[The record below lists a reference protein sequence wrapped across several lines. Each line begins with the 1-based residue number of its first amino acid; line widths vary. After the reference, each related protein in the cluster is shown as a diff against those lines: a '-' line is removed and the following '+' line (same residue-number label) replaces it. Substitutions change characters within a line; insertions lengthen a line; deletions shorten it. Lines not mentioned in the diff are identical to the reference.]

1 MIGTREATGPADL
14 MDVRAANLAL
24 VLRHVRAHAPCSR
37 ADIATATGLNKA
49 TVSSLVTDL
58 IDRRLLRESGLL
70 GSRIGRPATMLTLEG
85 RPYAAIGI
93 EIAADHVNAV
103 AVDFTGS
110 RLLTWRRAA
119 PGPDTP
125 PGRTVAAVA
134 ALAARV
140 VGKVTGQGRT
150 VLGLTLGVPDGV
162 MEGLAAQV
170 NRSLHD
176 PAFEVTVASAATLAA
191 LAEQRDGA
199 GRADLVH
206 LHGGIGVTAGII
218 ADGRPLRGAR
228 GLAGAVGHLVVD
240 PDGAECAC
248 GRRGCLDLDLG
259 LPGLVRNVLG
269 EGAAPADWGAAVERI
284 VALAHTGDAAAVAAL
299 TAAGARLG
307 VAVRTLADVLDPE
320 VVLLGGVLHPL
331 APWLVPAATARLD
344 GRPVVAP
351 STVEPNAV
359 ALGGAALAL
368 ARLEAGELPQLS

>member
-1 MIGTREATGPADL
+1 MTATRPADL
-14 MDVRAANLAL
+14 MDVRATNLAL
-24 VLRHVRAHAPCSR
+24 VLRHVRLHAPCSR

-58 IDRRLLRESGLL
+58 IERRLLRESGLV

-93 EIAADHVNAV
+93 EVGADHLNAV

-119 PGPDTP
+119 PGPDAP

-150 VLGLTLGVPDGV
+150 VLGLTLGAPDGLV
-162 MEGLAAQV
+162 DGLAAQLE
-170 NRSLHD
+170 RSLHE
-176 PAFEVTVASAATLAA
+176 PAFEVVVEPAATLAA
-191 LAEQRDGA
+191 LADL
-199 GRADLVH
+199 RARVGCTDLVH
-206 LHGGIGVTAGII
+206 LHGGIGVTAGMI

-228 GLAGAVGHLVVD
+228 GLAGAVGHLIVD
-240 PDGAECAC
+240 PGGAECAC

-259 LPGLVRNVLG
+259 LPGLVRRALG
-269 EGAAPADWGAAVERI
+269 EVDVPDWGAAVERI
-284 VALAHTGDAAAVAAL
+284 VALAQAGDATAVGAL
-299 TAAGARLG
+299 TTAGARLG
-307 VAVRTLADVLDPE
+307 VAVRMLTDVLDPSI
-320 VVLLGGVLHPL
+320 VLLGGVLAPL
-331 APWLVPAATARLD
+331 APWLVPAAAHPL
-344 GRPVVAP
+344 VEP

-359 ALGGAALAL
+359 ALGGAALAF
-368 ARLEAGELPQLS
+368 ARLEAGALPS

>member
-1 MIGTREATGPADL
+1 
-14 MDVRAANLAL
+14 MDVRATNLAL
-24 VLRHVRAHAPCSR
+24 VLRHVRVHAPCSR

-49 TVSSLVTDL
+49 TVSSLVTEL
-58 IDRRLLRESGLL
+58 IERRLLRESGLV

-93 EIAADHVNAV
+93 EIAADHLNAV
-103 AVDFTGS
+103 AVDFTGT

-119 PGPDTP
+119 PGPDAP

-150 VLGLTLGVPDGV
+150 VLGLTLGAPEGAV
-162 MEGLAAQV
+162 EGLAALL

-176 PAFEVTVASAATLAA
+176 PAFEVVVEPAAVLAA
-191 LAEQRDGA
+191 LADQRERPGCT
-199 GRADLVH
+199 DLVH

-218 ADGRPLRGAR
+218 ADGRPLRGGR
-228 GLAGAVGHLVVD
+228 VGHLVVD
-240 PDGAECAC
+240 PGGAECAC

-259 LPGLVRNVLG
+259 LPGLVRGVLG
-269 EGAAPADWGAAVERI
+269 EVDVPDWGAAVERI
-284 VALAHTGDAAAVAAL
+284 VALAQAGDATTVGAL

-307 VAVRTLADVLDPE
+307 VAVQTLADVLDPE
-320 VVLLGGVLHPL
+320 VVLLGGVLAPL
-331 APWLVPAATARLD
+331 APWLVPAATAGLGR
-344 GRPVVAP
+344 RPVVAP

-359 ALGGAALAL
+359 ALGGAALAF
-368 ARLEAGELPQLS
+368 ARLEEGALPATS